1 MHWVIYKCH
10 LQRLLPQS
18 NPAEEEVMAAT
29 HGGGGGGPYTA
40 RMAGELEEPA

>member
-18 NPAEEEVMAAT
+18 NLAEEGVMAAT
-29 HGGGGGGPYTA
+29 HRGGPYTA
-40 RMAGELEEPA
+40 RMAGEVEEPA